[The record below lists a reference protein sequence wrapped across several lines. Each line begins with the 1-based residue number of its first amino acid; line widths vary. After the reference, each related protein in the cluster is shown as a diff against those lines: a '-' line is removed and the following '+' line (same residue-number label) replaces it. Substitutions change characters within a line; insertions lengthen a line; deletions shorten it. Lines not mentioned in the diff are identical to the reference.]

1 MCEIGR
7 LMEIQ
12 TVWLQ
17 IESTVVSEVLPSSSV
32 CIYDWFLY
40 SENSGVRSITTTNEY
55 VSLLYS
61 VASNWHIVL
70 TYWLFGAKLY
80 LAIITILGCF
90 LMQSNRCTNHSY
102 GSKNMYIYRCIN
114 IYLILFVWL
123 YPYVLFLLL
132 FQVIYVKQSNDTST
146 SSIVYQTIR
155 TRLSC
160 VMYFLLT
167 ANYCLKTLLLI
178 ERRRVWFRK
187 AKQVVGCLEF
197 LLNYTN

>member
-61 VASNWHIVL
+61 VASN
-70 TYWLFGAKLY
+70 
-80 LAIITILGCF
+80 
-90 LMQSNRCTNHSY
+90 
-102 GSKNMYIYRCIN
+102 
-114 IYLILFVWL
+114 
-123 YPYVLFLLL
+123 
-132 FQVIYVKQSNDTST
+132 
-146 SSIVYQTIR
+146 
-155 TRLSC
+155 
-160 VMYFLLT
+160 
-167 ANYCLKTLLLI
+167 
-178 ERRRVWFRK
+178 
-187 AKQVVGCLEF
+187 
-197 LLNYTN
+197 